1 MFQISWLTSSYE
13 KLTDNEQIMID
24 DDPRLSVNVIGDTS
38 WNLLIENVN
47 GEDSGTYICMV
58 QAIPPQMKQVQL
70 TVKGIFWSAHEMIPG
85 SLMIF
90 SCINTYP
97 VPRKLFE
104 HLTNRPSVQ
113 TSPKGPGKS

>member
-1 MFQISWLTSSYE
+1 
-13 KLTDNEQIMID
+13 MID

-70 TVKGIFWSAHEMIPG
+70 TVKGIHVFWSAHELISG

-90 SCINTYP
+90 HAF
-97 VPRKLFE
+97 PRELFE
-104 HLTNRPSVQ
+104 HSANRPSVQ
-113 TSPKGPGKS
+113 TSPKGHSKS